1 MEKIELLAPAGNFEK
16 LKYAFAFGA
25 DAVYAGVPR
34 FSLRARE
41 NDFTDESIKDAVIY
55 THELGKKIYLTL
67 NIFPHNR
74 KIDPFIKALK
84 WMKELKPDAL
94 ILSDPGVIYFANEI
108 CPEIPIHLSTQ
119 ANTVNWASVKFW
131 QQQGVSR
138 IILSRELSIDE
149 ISNIHENN
157 PNIELESFVH
167 GAICVAY
174 SGRCLLSNYFNH
186 RDPNQGTC
194 TNSCRW
200 EYNLYEEK
208 NGNKPD
214 YLPIL
219 GNYFVEEKDR
229 PGNLMEIDEDEH
241 GTYIMNSKDLCAI
254 NLLDQLKSAGISSFK
269 IEGRTKSVYY
279 LSVITRAYRKAID
292 DLYTGN
298 TFDESLNDEVYSVAN
313 RDYITGFLERNPLS
327 NGENYS
333 NSHADNQTHIFC
345 GIVREHEK
353 DNRRIRIALRNRF
366 ETGNALE
373 IITPSKTI
381 PFIAEDIFSLK
392 GEVKRVAHGGG
403 EDVWISCP
411 DLSNTDLDY
420 ALIRRPV
427 KQKQT
432 NE

>member
-1 MEKIELLAPAGNFEK
+1 MNKIELLAPAGNFEK
-16 LKYAFAFGA
+16 LKFAFAFGA

-41 NDFTDESIKDAVIY
+41 NDFNDESIEEAVNY

-74 KIDPFIKALK
+74 KIEPFKKALK

-94 ILSDPGVIYFANEI
+94 ILSDPGVVYFANEI

-131 QQQGVSR
+131 KNQGVER

-149 ISNIHENN
+149 ISVIHENN
-157 PNIELESFVH
+157 PKIELESFVH

-208 NGNKPD
+208 KDNSSD

-219 GNYFVEEKDR
+219 GNYFIEEKDR

-254 NLLDQLKSAGISSFK
+254 GLLDQLKSAGISSFK

-292 DLYTGN
+292 DLYTGK
-298 TFDESLNDEVYSVAN
+298 TFDDSLNEEVYSVAN

-333 NSHADNQTHIFC
+333 NSHADNQSHIFC
-345 GIVREHEK
+345 GIVREYDKNENK
-353 DNRRIRIALRNRF
+353 IKISLRNRF
-366 ETGNALE
+366 EAGDELE
-373 IITPSKTI
+373 IITPNNTV
-381 PFIAEDIFSLK
+381 PFIAEEIKSIK
-392 GEVKRVAHGGG
+392 GENKTVAHGGG
-403 EDVWISCP
+403 EDVWINIP
-411 DLSNTDLDY
+411 NLSNVEFEY
-420 ALIRRPV
+420 ALIRKPV
-427 KQKQT
+427 KQEII
-432 NE
+432 NR